1 MKYTLQCTSKIV
13 RFLDW
18 SFIYV
23 VFFAQLIAGVV
34 WQIGSH
40 CVPPLII
47 IPEHVKKMKTVTSPS
62 PHDPSPWRALSLL
75 STLIAFICGFCL
87 VFNLL
92 SQGFRWRFFG
102 CVFTDLSF
110 LIWMLEGLGSLCRAE
125 AQLSDKHWFFLF
137 CVCASRAHWV
147 PLCCRV
153 QHRWVSR
160 PSSAGSGVAPQDGGH
175 QWVPKMLF
183 LSSHDQHCAF
193 FAAGVLLCL
202 RDALKPP
209 GILLGFGKKSST
221 CCLRTHK

>member
-1 MKYTLQCTSKIV
+1 MKYTLQCTSKTV

-23 VFFAQLIAGVV
+23 VFFTQLIAGVV

-137 CVCASRAHWV
+137 YVCQQSTLGPTLLWGAAQVSLLPFLCWVWSGPTGWRAS
-147 PLCCRV
+147 
-153 QHRWVSR
+153 VS
-160 PSSAGSGVAPQDGGH
+160 P
-175 QWVPKMLF
+175 
-183 LSSHDQHCAF
+183 
-193 FAAGVLLCL
+193 
-202 RDALKPP
+202 
-209 GILLGFGKKSST
+209 
-221 CCLRTHK
+221 